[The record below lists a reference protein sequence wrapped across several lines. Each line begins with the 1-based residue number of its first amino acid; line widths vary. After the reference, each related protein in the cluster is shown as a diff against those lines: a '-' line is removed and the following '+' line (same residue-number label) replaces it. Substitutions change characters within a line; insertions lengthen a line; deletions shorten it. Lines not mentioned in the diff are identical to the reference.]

1 MELHTLNAVTVSNSS
16 LFRLSLFVL
25 ISNNFLLGLFVSGVM
40 YTEVRRPGRVMIFV
54 NPQSGRGQALQLF
67 TGHVQGMLTEAAVP
81 YKLFIT
87 GQLTTVEKRLCL
99 ACYLCIT
106 SQTGPRSLWYQT
118 AKHGIKLSVPSQCNN
133 VQMMRFWTQEMPKQ
147 VCQTCTVDI
156 MFYATSRG

>member
-16 LFRLSLFVL
+16 LVRLSLFVL
-25 ISNNFLLGLFVSGVM
+25 LSNNFLLGLFVSGVT

-87 GQLTTVEKRLCL
+87 GQ
-99 ACYLCIT
+99 
-106 SQTGPRSLWYQT
+106 
-118 AKHGIKLSVPSQCNN
+118 
-133 VQMMRFWTQEMPKQ
+133 
-147 VCQTCTVDI
+147 
-156 MFYATSRG
+156 